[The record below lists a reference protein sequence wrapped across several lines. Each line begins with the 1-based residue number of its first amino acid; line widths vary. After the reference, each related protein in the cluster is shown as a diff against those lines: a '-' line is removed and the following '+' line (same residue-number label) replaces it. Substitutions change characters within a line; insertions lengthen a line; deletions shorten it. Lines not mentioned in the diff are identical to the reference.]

1 MRLALIV
8 ATACGSH
15 SAPPATV
22 DTPPASAGES
32 IAPVATCNLTIP
44 PLTGCPS
51 GLSCIIDQPYATIAG
66 TTLTFD
72 LARPASG
79 GPFPF
84 VLLIHGGGFVAG
96 DKTDRRLDALVL
108 AQHGYVAATI
118 NYRLMT
124 TSPVTNAFPTQ
135 PQDTRCALRYFR
147 AHASQYAIDPE
158 RVGVMGT
165 SAGAVLTGMFGTEAD
180 VAALDGSCADAAQ
193 PVSVKAVV
201 PFYGGFDL
209 RGGAPVGSDAQIN
222 ALVLTWLGEPPSN
235 PTIEAQA
242 SSIVHVDRNDPP
254 FLLVHGDADTLVD
267 PMQSQHMR
275 DALQAGGVP
284 ATFLP
289 LAGAA
294 HGFEPFQTAQPYA
307 TASCTTLAF
316 FDKYL

>member
-1 MRLALIV
+1 MRLALLVV

-15 SAPPATV
+15 PAPPATV

-32 IAPVATCNLTIP
+32 IAPVATCSLTIP

-51 GLSCIIDQPYATIAG
+51 GLTCMTDQPYTTIAG

-72 LARPASG
+72 IAGPATG
-79 GPFPF
+79 GPYPF

-96 DKTDRRLDALVL
+96 DKSDRRLDALVL

-124 TSPVTNAFPTQ
+124 TSPVTNIFPTQ

-147 AHASQYAIDPE
+147 AHASQYAIDPA

-165 SAGAVLTGMFGTEAD
+165 SAGAVMTGMFGTEAD
-180 VAALDGSCADAAQ
+180 VSALDGPCADAAQ
-193 PVSVKAVV
+193 PVSVRAVV
-201 PFYGGFDL
+201 PFYGAFDL
-209 RGGAPVGSDAQIN
+209 HGPVGSDAHIN
-222 ALVLTWLGEPPSN
+222 ALVPTWLGEPPAN
-235 PTIEAQA
+235 PTTEDLA
-242 SSIVHVDRNDPP
+242 SSIMHVDPSDPP
-254 FLLVHGDADTLVD
+254 FLLVAGDADALIN
-267 PMQSQHMR
+267 PMQSQNMR